1 MAAYC
6 FFDVHE
12 ITDSGAMDAY
22 RARVRATVEAHGG
35 RYVLVGGTCEVVE
48 GDWRPVFPVI
58 IEFPSLAQAR
68 AWYDSPEYA
77 PLKAQRLGA
86 TRGGAVFMEGLPPEY
101 R

>member
-1 MAAYC
+1 MPAYCVFHIRQVLDPALLAAYR
-6 FFDVHE
+6 E
-12 ITDSGAMDAY
+12 
-22 RARVRATVEAHGG
+22 RVRATVEHYGG
-35 RYVLVGGTCEVVE
+35 RYVFVGGVVEVVE
-48 GDWRPVFPVI
+48 GDWRPAFPVI